1 MKERLKKNICN
12 LDDHS
17 VLSEIKDLSTLK
29 ATHIDDALK
38 YACCFWTNHLARIP
52 SSSDGVEE
60 IYTVIDNFFATGFLC
75 WIEILILI
83 GSLDIGVYALND
95 IEQWYLLVSHVQGFY
110 LNLCLYL
117 FRREFPANGQVM
129 AGNSFWII
137 LI

>member
-1 MKERLKKNICN
+1 MKKNICN
-12 LDDHS
+12 LDDYA
-17 VLSEIKDLSTLK
+17 VLSQIKDLPTLR

-52 SSSDGVEE
+52 SSSDSVEE
-60 IYTVIDNFFATGFLC
+60 IYTAIDNFFATGFLC

-95 IEQWYLLVSHVQGFY
+95 IEQWYMLVSHAQNFH

-117 FRREFPANGQVM
+117 FRQEFPANGQVM
-129 AGNSFWII
+129 AGNSS
-137 LI
+137 